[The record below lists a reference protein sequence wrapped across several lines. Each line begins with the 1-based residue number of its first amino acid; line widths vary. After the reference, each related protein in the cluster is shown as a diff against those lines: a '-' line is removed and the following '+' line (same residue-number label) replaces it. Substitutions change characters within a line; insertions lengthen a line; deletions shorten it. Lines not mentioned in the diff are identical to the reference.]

1 MSSLD
6 HSYFKGFME
15 DLNSLNDELFLSDI
29 DDSRSKENFYKANV
43 DMKIKSLNFS
53 NQSIRN
59 MRYSFEYSSMM
70 YILYLSFYTFIK
82 YSVFFFSLLVLSLPQ
97 ENQILT
103 P

>member
-59 MRYSFEYSSMM
+59 MRYSSMM

>member
-59 MRYSFEYSSMM
+59 MRYSSMM

-82 YSVFFFSLLVLSLPQ
+82 YSVFFFSLLVLNLPQ

>member
-59 MRYSFEYSSMM
+59 MRYSSMM

-97 ENQILT
+97 ENQT

>member
-53 NQSIRN
+53 SQSIRN
-59 MRYSFEYSSMM
+59 MRYSSMM